1 MLFLLSKIA
10 CLPPLPVAISIGRFL
25 GLMVYYL
32 LPIKRGLAFRNVERV
47 FKHTKTV
54 REKRRIVRNC
64 YAQLGMYV
72 MELLR
77 LPMLTPELS
86 EELVEFQGFEH
97 LDAAFKR
104 GRGVIIAASHMDNV
118 DYAGC
123 SMAIRGIPV
132 SVPARE
138 IKWAPAQK
146 FISKVRNRTGVV
158 LLPRQRV
165 KEQIKERL
173 KQNLS
178 VTFVVDQHM
187 SQRRAI
193 VCEFFGQ
200 LASTSSAP
208 ARFAF
213 ETGAA
218 IVPGVIFRKG
228 KPGHHILRFEP
239 IFELETPSDD
249 LALNIRHNTERLN
262 RMIEGWIMEQPEQ
275 WLWLHRRWKVHDHP
289 NDWVIPQDLLHLK
302 KNPSLAK
309 K

>member
-1 MLFLLSKIA
+1 MLFQLSKIA
-10 CLPPLPVAISIGRFL
+10 SLAPLPAAISIGRFL
-25 GLMVYYL
+25 GLMIYYL
-32 LPIKRGLAFRNVERV
+32 LPIKRRIAFQNVERV
-47 FKHTKTV
+47 FKHSKTR

-86 EELVEFQGFEH
+86 EDLIEFQGYEH

-104 GRGVIIAASHMDNV
+104 GKGVIIAASHMDNI

-123 SMAIRGIPV
+123 SMAIRGIPI

-146 FISKVRNRTGVV
+146 FISEVRSRTGVI

-165 KEQIKERL
+165 KEQIKELL
-173 KQNLS
+173 KQNQS

-208 ARFAF
+208 ARFAL
-213 ETGAA
+213 ENGAA

-239 IFELETPSDD
+239 IFELETPYED
-249 LALNIRHNTERLN
+249 LTLNIRHNTERLN
-262 RMIEGWIMEQPEQ
+262 RIIEGWILEQPEQ

-289 NDWVIPQDLLHLK
+289 NDWDIPQELLHLK
-302 KNPSLAK
+302 ER
-309 K
+309 